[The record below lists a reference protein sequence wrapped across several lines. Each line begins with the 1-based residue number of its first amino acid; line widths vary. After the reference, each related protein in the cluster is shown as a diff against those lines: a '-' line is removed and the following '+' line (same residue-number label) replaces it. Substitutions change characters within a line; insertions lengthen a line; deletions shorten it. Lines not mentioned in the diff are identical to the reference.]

1 MSSSAS
7 SVSSSS
13 SVASE
18 PFSERPMA
26 LFAVVFF
33 GCGRGSEAPLDSFGA
48 RVILHCSLWKCRD
61 LLLLQI

>member
-18 PFSERPMA
+18 PISERPMA
-26 LFAVVFF
+26 LFVVVFF
-33 GCGRGSEAPLDSFGA
+33 GCGRGSETSSDSLA
-48 RVILHCSLWKCRD
+48 RWMSSIVVCGSVGISFSCRT
-61 LLLLQI
+61 